1 MDLRRW
7 TGTSFVKRAPTK
19 SGEDVEL
26 RVTALALPHA
36 LWWHSHVQPVI
47 DEDSDRTDRGWN
59 WLLYLPF
66 TRLAGGVLRHR
77 PAGYAVGVVVPEPGR
92 FVPCALVQL
101 LGRYP
106 ALNDNQQRSS
116 FTWFLTTAP
125 VGAMVSIPDYHLSE
139 DRVPKR
145 LGTIALDV
153 AVTHSLNHRGQGRVG
168 LHADEDG
175 GDGLLQ
181 WYQRQGMQVLPRDE
195 RLPRGPRRL
204 VKPSD
209 GRYCYFTARA
219 AVGFSRELDSL
230 R

>member
-7 TGTSFVKRAPTK
+7 TGTRFVRRAPTK
-19 SGEDVEL
+19 SGGDVEL
-26 RVTALALPHA
+26 RVTELELPHV

-47 DEDSDRTDRGWN
+47 DQDPHRTDRGWN
-59 WLLYLPF
+59 WLLYVPF
-66 TRLAGGVLRHR
+66 ARAAGGFLRRR
-77 PAGYAVGVVVPEPGR
+77 PAGYAVGMVVPEPGH
-92 FVPCALVQL
+92 FIPCALVQL

-106 ALNDNQQRSS
+106 ALNDNLQRST

-125 VGAMVSIPDYHLSE
+125 VEAMVSISE
-139 DRVPKR
+139 HRLTEDGVPKR

-153 AVTHSLNHRGQGRVG
+153 AVTHSLNHRGRGRVG

-175 GDGLLQ
+175 GERLLQ
-181 WYQRQGMQVLPRDE
+181 WYQRQGMQVLPPEE

-209 GRYCYFTARA
+209 GRYCYFTAGA
-219 AVGFSRELDSL
+219 AVSFSRSLDSL

>member
-7 TGTSFVKRAPTK
+7 TGTRFVSRAPTK

-26 RVTALALPHA
+26 RVAELALPHV

-47 DEDSDRTDRGWN
+47 DQDPDRTDRGWN

-66 TRLAGGVLRHR
+66 VRVAGGVLRRR
-77 PAGYAVGVVVPEPGR
+77 PAGYAVGVVVPEPGH
-92 FVPCALVQL
+92 FIPCALVQL

-106 ALNDNQQRSS
+106 ALNDNLRRST

-125 VGAMVSIPDYHLSE
+125 VEAMLSVPEYRLTE

-153 AVTHSLNHRGQGRVG
+153 AVTHSLNHRGRGRVG

-175 GDGLLQ
+175 GERLLE

-195 RLPRGPRRL
+195 RLPPGPRRL

-209 GRYCYFTARA
+209 GRYCYFTAKA
-219 AVGFSRELDSL
+219 AVGFSRNLDSL

>member
-1 MDLRRW
+1 MRKRRVPGFLNPPLRDLL
-7 TGTSFVKRAPTK
+7 VAQAP
-19 SGEDVEL
+19 GEELEDVD
-26 RVTALALPHA
+26 LANG
-36 LWWHSHVQPVI
+36 QRI
-47 DEDSDRTDRGWN
+47 DQ
-59 WLLYLPF
+59 
-66 TRLAGGVLRHR
+66 RLAHRARRGGVARRALGIPEGGQDPLHESGIVGFSREPSEKFRHR
-77 PAGYAVGVVVPEPGR
+77 R
-92 FVPCALVQL
+92 ALV
-101 LGRYP
+101 
-106 ALNDNQQRSS
+106 RSPGLS
-116 FTWFLTTAP
+116 PSAHSLATA
-125 VGAMVSIPDYHLSE
+125 GE

-145 LGTIALDV
+145 LGMIALDV

-219 AVGFSRELDSL
+219 AVGFSRNLDSL